1 MRFEFL
7 LSYQAYL
14 RRHICLFI
22 FILELGYLKSL
33 ISKWNL
39 SALTMEMSLA
49 S

>member
-1 MRFEFL
+1 MRFELL

-22 FILELGYLKSL
+22 FMLELGYLKSL
-33 ISKWNL
+33 ISNWNL
-39 SALTMEMSLA
+39 SVLTMEMSLA